1 MKNLTLGLLLLSI
14 ISVLSCAALSSKGT
28 SISGTISDAPN
39 MKVFLDKVGPNN
51 NTMVLAQTDTD
62 ANGDFSLKVD
72 ETLPPA
78 IYRLRIGT
86 GKIFLVVED
95 EPSSLTVKSTLES
108 MRTHEVDIKGSESAK
123 NFAEAMNLLSTQR
136 INLDD
141 VKDYIKNTQYPLAG
155 MQLAMNAL
163 GNRPEF
169 FDLHKSAVAAIAKK
183 YPNHEYIADYTTFVN
198 ALEQAA
204 MQTQATEAIQ
214 VGMPAPEISLKSPDG
229 KKYSLSD
236 LKGKVVLL
244 DFGHPGVAPAGKL
257 IHMW

>member
-62 ANGDFSLKVD
+62 ANGDFTLKID
-72 ETLPPA
+72 ETLQPA

-86 GKIFLVVED
+86 GKLFLVLED
-95 EPSSLTVKSTLES
+95 QPATLTLKSTLEG
-108 MRTHEVDIKGSESAK
+108 MRTHELDIKGSESAK
-123 NFAEAMNLLSTQR
+123 NFAEAMNLLATQR

-141 VKDYIKNTQYPLAG
+141 VKDYIKNTPYPLAG

-163 GNRPEF
+163 GNRP
-169 FDLHKSAVAAIAKK
+169 
-183 YPNHEYIADYTTFVN
+183 
-198 ALEQAA
+198 
-204 MQTQATEAIQ
+204 
-214 VGMPAPEISLKSPDG
+214 
-229 KKYSLSD
+229 
-236 LKGKVVLL
+236 
-244 DFGHPGVAPAGKL
+244 
-257 IHMW
+257 